1 MKKFLSTLLLFVV
14 AISSLRAEEGMWLPS
29 LIGKSK
35 IKQMQALGLKL
46 SAEDLY
52 SVNNSSLKDAIVNF
66 GGCTAEIISK
76 EGLIITNHHCGL
88 GYIQRHSSV
97 EHDYITNGFWA
108 MNHAEELPNDGLKVS
123 MFIRMDDV
131 TEAMSKGIKES
142 MDAEKKE
149 EVLAKNR
156 TKIVE
161 DAVKGT
167 HYRAT
172 VESMY
177 HSNQYFLFVYETF
190 EDVRLVGAP
199 PSAIGK
205 FGGDTDNWMWPRH
218 TGDFSMFRIYAG
230 KDNKPAP
237 YSKDN
242 VPYTPKRSLTIST
255 KGVQPGDFTMVYGYP
270 GRTYE
275 YITSDAIEYIAELG
289 NPHKINL
296 RTLRLGVMNS
306 YQSKDKAVRIQ
317 YTSKNAGVSNAWKK
331 WQGEMRGVRRLGV
344 VAEKEAYEAKFQE
357 WANDKPEYKD
367 ILPTFAKLYAE
378 LEPYAFG
385 ADYFME
391 AYGAIEL
398 TKIPSYFKRMSGDQL
413 KSYLERIYKDYYQ
426 PIDEEIAVAVL
437 NEYAKNVDK
446 DFQPQILKENSGK
459 IEEFVENLYSTTI
472 FTSKEKTLALLDMSE
487 SDRAAA
493 ISADPV
499 SQVAAAFEAFYAE
512 KLRDKVSSLNS
523 EIASLYTGYMKG
535 MMEME
540 PERDFFPDANSTIR
554 IAYGT
559 VEGFNAADA
568 VHYSHQ
574 STIEGIMEKDNP
586 DIYDYDV
593 PERLREL
600 YRTKDYGRWD
610 VDGTVPVA
618 FIASNHTTGGNSGS
632 PVLNANGELIGTNF
646 DRCWE
651 STMSDIKYDR
661 DLCRNISV
669 DVRYVLFIID
679 KFAGAGYLIDE
690 MELN

>member
-1 MKKFLSTLLLFVV
+1 
-14 AISSLRAEEGMWLPS
+14 
-29 LIGKSK
+29 
-35 IKQMQALGLKL
+35 
-46 SAEDLY
+46 
-52 SVNNSSLKDAIVNF
+52 
-66 GGCTAEIISK
+66 
-76 EGLIITNHHCGL
+76 
-88 GYIQRHSSV
+88 
-97 EHDYITNGFWA
+97 
-108 MNHAEELPNDGLKVS
+108 
-123 MFIRMDDV
+123 
-131 TEAMSKGIKES
+131 
-142 MDAEKKE
+142 
-149 EVLAKNR
+149 
-156 TKIVE
+156 
-161 DAVKGT
+161 
-167 HYRAT
+167 
-172 VESMY
+172 
-177 HSNQYFLFVYETF
+177 
-190 EDVRLVGAP
+190 
-199 PSAIGK
+199 
-205 FGGDTDNWMWPRH
+205 
-218 TGDFSMFRIYAG
+218 
-230 KDNKPAP
+230 
-237 YSKDN
+237 
-242 VPYTPKRSLTIST
+242 
-255 KGVQPGDFTMVYGYP
+255 
-270 GRTYE
+270 
-275 YITSDAIEYIAELG
+275 
-289 NPHKINL
+289 
-296 RTLRLGVMNS
+296 
-306 YQSKDKAVRIQ
+306 
-317 YTSKNAGVSNAWKK
+317 
-331 WQGEMRGVRRLGV
+331 
-344 VAEKEAYEAKFQE
+344 
-357 WANDKPEYKD
+357 
-367 ILPTFAKLYAE
+367 
-378 LEPYAFG
+378 
-385 ADYFME
+385 
-391 AYGAIEL
+391 
-398 TKIPSYFKRMSGDQL
+398 
-413 KSYLERIYKDYYQ
+413 
-426 PIDEEIAVAVL
+426 
-437 NEYAKNVDK
+437 
-446 DFQPQILKENSGK
+446 
-459 IEEFVENLYSTTI
+459 
-472 FTSKEKTLALLDMSE
+472 MSE

-559 VEGFNAADA
+559 IEGFNAADA